1 MSTAKEILMEL
12 LKKDGQPE
20 RLLKQYE
27 PFEQIMTD
35 PINQYC
41 RGNRKRGVTSYDKW
55 GTCIL
60 FPEDAPGPMP
70 HVTEENKETS
80 PESGLSV
87 PLIFLKESF
96 IFRPGR

>member
-41 RGNRKRGVTSYDKW
+41 R
-55 GTCIL
+55 
-60 FPEDAPGPMP
+60 
-70 HVTEENKETS
+70 
-80 PESGLSV
+80 
-87 PLIFLKESF
+87 
-96 IFRPGR
+96 

>member
-41 RGNRKRGVTSYDKW
+41 RGNRKRGVTSYQKAYA
-55 GTCIL
+55 GRL
-60 FPEDAPGPMP
+60 S
-70 HVTEENKETS
+70 VS
-80 PESGLSV
+80 PENVSA
-87 PLIFLKESF
+87 
-96 IFRPGR
+96 